1 MMRGTWSRLGDES
14 TDFCSRAGMMIRGI
28 WSLARLDLML
38 WGRMPL
44 AIASALIPP
53 LGMAILLVVLSLSVT
68 QEPVSLVVQSQG
80 RQVNKMVQI
89 IESDTDAYYLH
100 VTDASHAAQLL
111 KSQEVAGVITI
122 PPGFEQRV
130 AGGQATVDLTLN
142 NIDIDFADDIRRSVE
157 RSVAKFDAPQLSLGL
172 DEDDDSGGEEEQEQ
186 SPNDL
191 SRSVAQQP
199 NPYLINIDEQDLR
212 QTDVDFLHYQVLPA
226 LVFLVL
232 SVGLIGTALLS
243 ARDVERGTAR
253 HLFLSPLP
261 AWSLITGRLLGGFLA
276 SMAVLIPVLGLCLMT
291 GVVTPPPDHWP
302 ALAALFVAT
311 GLCASGLGAI
321 MGTLTRGTRTIAMA
335 TSIVAT
341 YLFFMGGG
349 FTTIQ
354 FLPVWLQD
362 ISAWDPIRYAIDGIR
377 QALFYPNLT
386 GIGADLVVLTA
397 TALAALILGSI
408 AIRRSWAA

>member
-1 MMRGTWSRLGDES
+1 MMRGIWSRLGDES
-14 TDFCSRAGMMIRGI
+14 TDCCSSAGMMIRGI

-80 RQVNKMVQI
+80 RQVNKMAQI
-89 IESDTDAYYLH
+89 IESDTDAYFLQ
-100 VTDASHAAQLL
+100 VTDARNAARLL
-111 KSQEVAGVITI
+111 KNQEVAAVITI

-142 NIDIDFADDIRRSVE
+142 NVDIDVADDIRRSVE
-157 RSVAKFDAPQLSLGL
+157 RSVAKFDAPQLSL
-172 DEDDDSGGEEEQEQ
+172 DEDDYAGGGEEQ
-186 SPNDL
+186 SASDQGRRP
-191 SRSVAQQP
+191 AQQP
-199 NPYLINIDEQDLR
+199 NPYLISIDEQDLR
-212 QTDVDFLHYQVLPA
+212 QSDVDFLHYQVLPA

-243 ARDVERGTAR
+243 GRDVERGTAR

>member
-1 MMRGTWSRLGDES
+1 M
-14 TDFCSRAGMMIRGI
+14 FRGI
-28 WSLARLDLML
+28 WSLARLDLLL

-53 LGMAILLVVLSLSVT
+53 LGMAILLIVLSLSVT

-80 RQVNKMVQI
+80 PQVNRLVQI
-89 IESDTDAYYLH
+89 IESDTDAYFLH
-100 VTDASHAAQLL
+100 VTDARKAAGLL
-111 KSQEVAGVITI
+111 KNQEVAAVITI

-130 AGGQATVDLTLN
+130 AGGRQATVDLTLN
-142 NIDIDFADDIRRSVE
+142 NIDIDVADDIRRSVE
-157 RSVAKFDAPQLSLGL
+157 RSVARFDDPQFSFALN
-172 DEDDDSGGEEEQEQ
+172 DEEDAGGEEEQSASDQ
-186 SPNDL
+186 D
-191 SRSVAQQP
+191 RGAAQRP
-199 NPYLINIDEQDLR
+199 DPYLISVDERDLR

-253 HLFLSPLP
+253 HLFLAPLP
-261 AWSLITGRLLGGFLA
+261 AWSLIAGRLLGGFLA
-276 SMAVLIPVLGLCLMT
+276 SMAILIPVVGLCLMT

-302 ALAALFVAT
+302 ALAALFAAT

-362 ISAWDPIRYAIDGIR
+362 LSAFDPIRYAIDGMR

-386 GIGADLVVLTA
+386 GIGADLAVLTA
-397 TALAALILGSI
+397 TALVALIVGSI

>member
-1 MMRGTWSRLGDES
+1 
-14 TDFCSRAGMMIRGI
+14 
-28 WSLARLDLML
+28 
-38 WGRMPL
+38 
-44 AIASALIPP
+44 
-53 LGMAILLVVLSLSVT
+53 VVLSLSVT

-80 RQVNKMVQI
+80 PQVAKLVQI
-89 IESDTDAYYLH
+89 IESDTDAYFLH
-100 VTDASHAAQLL
+100 VTDARNAARLL
-111 KSQEVAGVITI
+111 KSQEVAAIVTI
-122 PPGFEQRV
+122 PPGFEQQMT
-130 AGGQATVDLTLN
+130 GGGKATVDLTLN
-142 NIDIDFADDIRRSVE
+142 NIDIDFSDDIRRSVE

-172 DEDDDSGGEEEQEQ
+172 DDENNEAGEQEESTSFQ
-186 SPNDL
+186 SGAA
-191 SRSVAQQP
+191 AQQP
-199 NPYLINIDEQDLR
+199 NPYLISIDEQDLR

-253 HLFLSPLP
+253 HLFLAPLP
-261 AWSLITGRLLGGFLA
+261 AWNLIAGRLIGGFLA
-276 SMAVLIPVLGLCLMT
+276 SMAVLIPAVGLCLMT
-291 GVVTPPPDHWP
+291 DVVTPSPDHWP
-302 ALAALFVAT
+302 ALAALFMAT

-321 MGTLTRGTRTIAMA
+321 MGTLIRGTRTIAMA
-335 TSIVAT
+335 TSILAT

-362 ISAWDPIRYAIDGIR
+362 ISVWDPIRYAIDGMR

-386 GIGADLVVLTA
+386 GVGADLVVLTA
-397 TALAALILGSI
+397 TALVALVAGSI